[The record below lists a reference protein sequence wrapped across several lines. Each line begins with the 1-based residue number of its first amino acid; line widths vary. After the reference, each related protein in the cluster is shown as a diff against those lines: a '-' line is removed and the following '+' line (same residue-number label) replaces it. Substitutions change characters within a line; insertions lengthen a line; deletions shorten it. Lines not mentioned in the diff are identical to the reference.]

1 MKWEK
6 EAALKLE
13 RVPVFA
19 RKIAQAKIEKIART
33 KGKTVVTL
41 EDVIISQESG
51 VGSRESKTQDSGL
64 RTQDPSIDRF
74 AILKR
79 YDKYVVEDGEPL
91 LFNIEAC
98 RGEENNCPF
107 NILGASKLSKKI
119 KDKLKELKFSN
130 RLLEKTKGPILPHQI
145 FKIGVA
151 GCPNSCSQPQIKDL
165 GVHARALVYVDETCA
180 CTGCRRCI
188 EACKEDAI
196 TIDKDRNVTISN
208 EKCVFCGLCAEV
220 CPTGTIKIEAKG
232 YRIMVGGM
240 LGRHPRFASDL
251 IGLATESEV
260 MDAAQVCTDL
270 ILSESG
276 EKRFGVLV
284 KELGI
289 EEIKKRLQM
298 VKGKPASGG
307 LDIIDKKILERIQTN
322 LPLCSRPFLSI
333 AEELSLEEDLV
344 IERVKRMIE
353 MGSVRRLAPI
363 INTQAVGRSA
373 TLAAMR
379 VPEDRI
385 KDVSEIINGYDGVSH
400 NYLRKGRGKDIPYN
414 IWFTMSAS
422 NEHKLMDELKEIETR
437 TGLTV
442 RSLPT
447 LRKFKIGVKFKIYDE
462 AEA

>member
-19 RKIAQAKIEKIART
+19 RKIAKAKIEKLART

-41 EDVIISQESG
+41 DDVAMQNEPRVTSDELRATSSG
-51 VGSRESKTQDSGL
+51 
-64 RTQDPSIDRF
+64 RF

-107 NILGASKLSKKI
+107 NILSASKLSKKI
-119 KDKLKELKFSN
+119 KDKLKELKFSQ
-130 RLLEKTKGPILPHQI
+130 RLLEKTEGPILPHQI

-165 GVHARALVYVDETCA
+165 GVHARATVYVDEACA
-180 CTGCRRCI
+180 CNGCRKCL

-196 TIDKDRNVTISN
+196 TIDKDRNVTIIN

-260 MDAAQVCTDL
+260 MDVAQVCTDL
-270 ILSESG
+270 ILSENG

-289 EEIKKRLQM
+289 EEIK
-298 VKGKPASGG
+298 
-307 LDIIDKKILERIQTN
+307 
-322 LPLCSRPFLSI
+322 
-333 AEELSLEEDLV
+333 
-344 IERVKRMIE
+344 
-353 MGSVRRLAPI
+353 RRL
-363 INTQAVGRSA
+363 
-373 TLAAMR
+373 
-379 VPEDRI
+379 
-385 KDVSEIINGYDGVSH
+385 
-400 NYLRKGRGKDIPYN
+400 
-414 IWFTMSAS
+414 
-422 NEHKLMDELKEIETR
+422 LKNKI
-437 TGLTV
+437 GLTTPQSPPSQGGDKGEV
-442 RSLPT
+442 
-447 LRKFKIGVKFKIYDE
+447 V
-462 AEA
+462 